1 MIKGYY
7 PPRDI
12 EGYLVDNLSDL
23 PKESLLIDYNEFYRL
38 FKKKRTHYIYK
49 IKKPKSPLSNLMSK
63 ILD

>member
-23 PKESLLIDYNEFYRL
+23 PKESQLIDYNEFYRL

-49 IKKPKSPLSNLMSK
+49 IKKPKNPLSNLMSK

>member
-49 IKKPKSPLSNLMSK
+49 IKKPKNSFSNLMSK

>member
-38 FKKKRTHYIYK
+38 FKKKRTHYIYNAFF
-49 IKKPKSPLSNLMSK
+49 SF
-63 ILD
+63 